1 MGEMARDENRP
12 RLDDPAVLDA
22 LAHPVRLDLLGY
34 LMSDGPATASECA
47 RAVGDTPSN
56 SSYHLRV
63 LARHGLVETTDSKD
77 GRERPWRATI
87 TGFSTEPDSQ
97 ADAEGAARVAAA
109 SIQLDYQLAREHL
122 RTRDQLPEEW
132 RDMDAHVNYG
142 LRVTPAELRS
152 IVEQIDAIARPYIAA
167 TRDDA
172 PVDAAVATLSLLA
185 FPRGSFDRSP
195 RP

>member
-1 MGEMARDENRP
+1 LEVVVTRPENRP

-34 LMSDGPATASECA
+34 LMSDGPATASACA

-63 LARHGLVETTDSKD
+63 LARHGLVEPASSDD
-77 GRERPWRATI
+77 GRERPWQATI
-87 TGFSTEPDSQ
+87 TGFSTELDPDESLE
-97 ADAEGAARVAAA
+97 ASGAGRLFGA

-122 RTRDQLPEEW
+122 RTRHELSSQW
-132 RDMDAHVNYG
+132 RDVDAHVNYG
-142 LRVTPAELRS
+142 LRVTPDELKR

-172 PVDAAVATLSLLA
+172 PHDAAIATLSLLA
-185 FPRGSFDRSP
+185 FPRP
-195 RP
+195 RFE

>member
-1 MGEMARDENRP
+1 MESVMTRAENRP
-12 RLDDPAVLDA
+12 LLDDPAVLDA

-34 LMSDGPATASECA
+34 LMSDGPATASDCA

-63 LARHGLVETTDSKD
+63 LARHGLVEPADSSD
-77 GRERPWRATI
+77 GRERPWQATI
-87 TGFSTEPDSQ
+87 TGFSTDPDPSEPLETS
-97 ADAEGAARVAAA
+97 GAARVLGA

-122 RTRDQLPEEW
+122 RVRDRLPEEW
-132 RDMDAHVNYG
+132 RDVDAHANYG
-142 LRVTPAELRS
+142 LRVTPDELKR

-172 PVDAAVATLSLLA
+172 PDGAAVATLSVLA
-185 FPRGSFDRSP
+185 FPRQRFE
-195 RP
+195 